1 MIVYQLLKFVYILNV
16 LLSKIT
22 DQQRNDGQRNY
33 YVDYKVNDS
42 ELDLF
47 KNLLNGLI
55 NMTCYYVLNMIK

>member
-1 MIVYQLLKFVYILNV
+1 MIVYQLLKLIYILNV
-16 LLSKIT
+16 LLSKIA

-42 ELDLF
+42 ELNLC